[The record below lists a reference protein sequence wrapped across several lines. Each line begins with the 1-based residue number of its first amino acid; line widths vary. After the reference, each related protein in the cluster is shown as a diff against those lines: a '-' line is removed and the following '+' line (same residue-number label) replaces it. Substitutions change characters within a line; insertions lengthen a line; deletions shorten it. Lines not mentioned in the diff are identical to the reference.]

1 MGKVSFLGFS
11 RLRQGF
17 RVSSLLN
24 FLDLELEFS
33 ADHELARPNDCS
45 GVESFNSL
53 NTERLTLSKLE
64 T

>member
-17 RVSSLLN
+17 RVSSLLD
-24 FLDLELEFS
+24 FLDLKLEFS
-33 ADHELARPNDCS
+33 PGHELARPNDWS

-53 NTERLTLSKLE
+53 NTERLRL
-64 T
+64 